1 MSDLVGRAGRAA
13 QDHVAGDKKHAWR
26 AEAALQAVGLREAA
40 PNEVHQRLIL
50 EVFESLEL
58 LPVDRGGEGDAT
70 PNGSAVYQDR
80 AGPTDAMLAGKVR
93 RREIQFIAYKR
104 ADRLPRID
112 SGAAALAVRS
122 EERRVGKEGVS
133 TCRSRGPP
141 DHKKKKKSNN

>member
-1 MSDLVGRAGRAA
+1 M
-13 QDHVAGDKKHAWR
+13 
-26 AEAALQAVGLREAA
+26 QAVGLREAA

-50 EVFESLEL
+50 EVFESLDL

-93 RREIQFIAYKR
+93 RSEIQFIAYKS

-112 SGAAALAVRS
+112 SGADALAVDREFDAAHADNASMMLRDTVAACVLASNGSGSTPASRRS
-122 EERRVGKEGVS
+122 SSKAARIDRKS
-133 TCRSRGPP
+133 TRLNSS
-141 DHKKKKKSNN
+141 H

>member
-1 MSDLVGRAGRAA
+1 MTDLVGRAGRAA

-50 EVFESLEL
+50 EVFESLDL

-80 AGPTDAMLAGKVR
+80 AGPTDEIGRASC
-93 RREIQFIAYKR
+93 RE
-104 ADRLPRID
+104 
-112 SGAAALAVRS
+112 
-122 EERRVGKEGVS
+122 RVCQYV
-133 TCRSRGPP
+133 
-141 DHKKKKKSNN
+141 